1 MISFLNESE
10 SNMTFKIFL
19 CLTLSVLFCP
29 SVDIQANSSI
39 SNAQFRPIP
48 FKKPASPQKSTKP
61 SPIVYSQSARA
72 GNLVTPAI
80 LLGLP
85 TVVILA
91 LIFMSLKND

>member
-1 MISFLNESE
+1 MILSFSE
-10 SNMTFKIFL
+10 KENMTSKILL
-19 CLTLSVLFCP
+19 CLTLSLLFCP
-29 SVDIQANSSI
+29 SVDIQASSSI

-48 FKKPASPQKSTKP
+48 IKKPASPKKSSNP
-61 SPIVYSQSARA
+61 SPIVYSQSAKA